1 MIMTRKTAFLSSL
14 TAALSLIT
22 SSSIV
27 AVVQAADRPVI
38 GIFTRLDAATDEHYI
53 AASYVKWLESAG
65 ARSIPIHAD
74 TTNETELKDL
84 FQQINGI
91 LFPGGGD
98 NTNLDA
104 ARIMWDMAKDRNS
117 SGEDYFPIWGTCLG
131 FEWLLQLTSDAGAD
145 VLQSG
150 FEAEDVSMA
159 LEFTHF
165 GIEESNMFARSDVRD
180 VAASE
185 RVAYNHHHQG
195 IEPRFFLADK
205 GLVDMFAIS
214 SVNLDL
220 NGRPFVSSIEARD
233 GKFPYYG
240 VQWHPEKNNFE
251 FGTKAGT
258 DEPLEAGINHS
269 RDAVMLSEEMANV
282 FVSEARRSAHLYT
295 EVERFPLVWAYEN
308 KPGVMFEQVFII
320 PSLREEAAAAT
331 VEVSSERKGLRGSN
345 DASVTAL
352 V

>member
-1 MIMTRKTAFLSSL
+1 MIMKNTALLSSL
-14 TAALSLIT
+14 TAALSLT
-22 SSSIV
+22 SNS
-27 AVVQAADRPVI
+27 AVVEAADRPVI

-98 NTNLDA
+98 DTNLDA
-104 ARIMWDMAKDRNS
+104 ARIMWDMANERNS

-131 FEWLLQLTSDAGAD
+131 FEWLLQLASDAGVD

-150 FEAEDVSMA
+150 FEADDVSMA

-165 GIEESNMFARSDVRD
+165 GIEESNMFAQSDVRD

-185 RVAYNHHHQG
+185 HVAYNHHHMG
-195 IEPRFFLADK
+195 IEPGVFLADK
-205 GLVDMFAIS
+205 GLTDMFAIS
-214 SVNLDL
+214 SVNVDL

-295 EVERFPLVWAYEN
+295 EVERFPLIWAYEN

-320 PSLREEAAAAT
+320 PPLEESAAT
-331 VEVSSERKGLRGSN
+331 VEVSSEKKGLRGSN